1 MDRDS
6 AEQLGIPKDIRDLTE
21 RSVEQARQAVDGF
34 MNAAQEAVSKI
45 ETQASEAQAGAQG
58 VMHQTMRFAEQN
70 IASAFDFAQR
80 LARAQGLA
88 EVMQLQTEFAQE
100 QIKRLTEQAHELTKT
115 GLKQGKG
122 D

>member
-34 MNAAQEAVSKI
+34 MNAAQEAVSSI
-45 ETQASEAQAGAQG
+45 ESQASGAQTG
-58 VMHQTMRFAEQN
+58 AQNVMRQTMRFAEQN